1 MAARQRFEAPT
12 DTSEQR
18 LCARGSW
25 CSASTRD
32 IEGNWHPARTWQAFC
47 SVDTAL
53 IGEKAGLLSA
63 AYDRLQEQIGQP
75 ARRGKAVR
83 VPPGSRVLLN
93 ADVDALLRLIAA
105 GTAAWAARTRAIP
118 GLQLARHEHA
128 HASPE
133 AVAADCAVLMR
144 HTGPMLALPSGPMTR
159 IWTWPPGT
167 PMPADVDKQT
177 DVGNLDAVHG
187 GDGWVKAWTTRSG
200 EDAGTE
206 ILDLHSRAVRL
217 LGETP
222 APVALLDGIPCR
234 SCEAMSSLAVLEQPP
249 HEPGEEPP
257 PFCRCTECRDEM
269 TGVEYRKWTKDY
281 ADWIGG
287 SGILTCRRCDLG
299 QCAEAPKACQWSRCS
314 CAHPRHAAR
323 AA

>member
-1 MAARQRFEAPT
+1 MAARLRFEAPT
-12 DTSEQR
+12 DTGEQR
-18 LCARGSW
+18 LCARGIW

-32 IEGNWHPARTWQAFC
+32 VEGNWHPARTWQAFC
-47 SVDTAL
+47 SADQSL
-53 IGEKAGLLSA
+53 ITEKANLLPA
-63 AYDRLQEQIGQP
+63 AYVRLAAQIGQP

-93 ADVDALLRLIAA
+93 ADIDALLRLIAD

-118 GLQLARHEHA
+118 GLQLARPDHA

-133 AVAADCAVLMR
+133 AVAADCAVIVK
-144 HTGPMLALPSGPMTR
+144 HTGPMLALPPGPMTR
-159 IWTWPPGT
+159 IWTWPPGS
-167 PMPADVDKQT
+167 PMPPDVDKQT
-177 DVGNLDAVHG
+177 DVAALDAVHG

-222 APVALLDGIPCR
+222 APVTLLDGIPCR
-234 SCEAMSSLAVLEQPP
+234 SCEAMSSLTVLEQPQQ
-249 HEPGEEPP
+249 EPGEGPP
-257 PFCRCTECRDEM
+257 PFCRCVECRDEM
-269 TGVEYRKWTKDY
+269 DRHEYDAWVRQYAAWVE
-281 ADWIGG
+281 G
-287 SGILTCRRCDLG
+287 SGILTCRRCELG
-299 QCAEAPKACQWSRCS
+299 LCAESPKACQWDRCT
-314 CAHPRHAAR
+314 CNHPRHAAR